1 MIGAQTNG
9 TVLSKGMN
17 QNARNHSEQRA
28 RQITRPSHRFHE
40 RPLPQNQKKQAYK
53 RNDHRH
59 RLNEIQHQ
67 KEITEGVVRSILRKL
82 K

>member
-1 MIGAQTNG
+1 MIGAQAHGAALCN
-9 TVLSKGMN
+9 GMN
-17 QNARNHSEQRA
+17 QNARDHSKQRA

-40 RPLPQNQKKQAYK
+40 RPLPQNQKKQAYN